1 MTKESSSVSQK
12 EREVVLA
19 RLEVLPP
26 ELYFSSGEARG
37 SLSRNEMIE
46 RVKAKDDVGDDFV
59 ATEFA
64 FLRAQK
70 DGTLAA
76 LVREQS
82 GS

>member
-1 MTKESSSVSQK
+1 MTQGGSVSQK

-26 ELYFSSGEARG
+26 ELHFSSGGESG
-37 SLSRNEMIE
+37 SFSRDEMIKLI
-46 RVKAKDDVGDDFV
+46 RAKDEVGDDFV

-76 LVREQS
+76 LVRE
-82 GS
+82 GSRS

>member
-1 MTKESSSVSQK
+1 MAHKSKLVSQK

-26 ELYFSSGEARG
+26 ELHFSSGEARG
-37 SLSRNEMIE
+37 SFSRDEMIE
-46 RVKAKDDVGDDFV
+46 RVTAKDGIGDDFV

-70 DGTLAA
+70 DGTLAT
-76 LVREQS
+76 LVRDQQ